1 MCMNV
6 GMIAFYFLFSYFIN
20 HPLVLQT
27 CIGPIREVAAP
38 LVPRA
43 LSCETSGHSCS
54 PGLLTSPCPPK
65 LRLTGWS
72 VRGIAHERRAHHCC
86 GLSLPRRLPRRL
98 PPVLRHR
105 PQWTGHISM
114 VDAGRGAAVVSRPA
128 SVLNP
133 LQCLCLPLQ
142 TTSSLI
148 LYLCFFK
155 LIPSL
160 TYHHLLPPSHPN
172 TLPSTLKSYHTQ
184 YG

>member
-1 MCMNV
+1 
-6 GMIAFYFLFSYFIN
+6 MIAFYFLFSYFIN

-43 LSCETSGHSCS
+43 LSCETSGRSCS

-65 LRLTGWS
+65 LRLTGGS
-72 VRGIAHERRAHHCC
+72 VRGIAHERLAHHCC
-86 GLSLPRRLPRRL
+86 SLSLPRRL

-160 TYHHLLPPSHPN
+160 THAHLLPTTHPSI
-172 TLPSTLKSYHTQ
+172 LPQKLNPYFTQ
-184 YG
+184 HG